1 MSNNFT
7 EINNPSLIRNDTKLL
22 LSDEHR
28 QIISILTYIFLVF
41 GFLYILY
48 YFKDDLTKQL
58 TYGFMYLF
66 IFFGLSYFLYF
77 LNHLVNSKP
86 GELAIFKVLTTFFF
100 ICTIA
105 FVFFIAPESFDLY
118 EIFGNY
124 KLTDISILIF
134 SLFTSVLLINS
145 SIGFISINKNSSEFY
160 TYFFSAFA
168 GVLLIYKLFFSNGD
182 IKGGSNGTT
191 PNLTNLKDSYGFKY
205 GFPSILLLIIS
216 WIVNSETQIFS
227 KNTLGFNSSAGILM
241 ALVLIFIFINYL
253 LEANGQSSNIIN
265 NSNSFFYTIAILLI
279 PTLNY
284 MFNLTEYSDRS
295 MYIIF
300 GIISILF
307 FMVSFGNIF
316 NFEDLPPQFEI
327 FNQFRKDSQ
336 FSQGII
342 MRLILGLIVIFSG
355 WRYLYVINEDIGAYE
370 EMEEAKKAII
380 FLFPILLIMA
390 FATNIFNAGSSL
402 MSIFY
407 LASTF
412 ALYFGWSYFSSSL
425 DDSQKEFVNYII
437 NILFVISI
445 ILALAIVV
453 SLTGNYFTSK
463 PGMMGLLS
471 NLLFYIPCLVVD
483 LIEWIKNEF
492 NNTTPTTLVILLLE
506 IFVIFAYFYLPSMLD
521 NKIFSRPAIEII
533 NEPITLKEEI
543 ELLGGEKFKMENDK
557 MIGKQN
563 NIPRHN
569 YSISMWVN
577 INTNSHNLN
586 AMDNELNIFSYN
598 FKPSVEFRI
607 NTDNPNGENTHF
619 VFKLS
624 NNLDKKEKY
633 IEKTISLPLQK
644 WHNFVFTYD
653 NNTVDIFVNAELYHS
668 YTFKVGE
675 HPTYNVNNDNIFIG
689 DNQQLSGVICN
700 ARYFTNPLTDKEII
714 TTYNLLNNLNPPIN
728 NL

>member
-1 MSNNFT
+1 MSKNFT
-7 EINNPSLIRNDTKLL
+7 EINNPSLIGNDTKLL

-28 QIISILTYIFLVF
+28 QIISILTIIILCF
-41 GFLYILY
+41 GGFYILY
-48 YFKDDLTKQL
+48 YFKDDYKNQF

-66 IFFGLSYFLYF
+66 IILGLFFGLDG

-86 GELAIFKVLTTFFF
+86 GELAFFKVTTTFFF
-100 ICTIA
+100 IMTIA
-105 FVFFIAPESFDLY
+105 FAFFMAPEFFDLY
-118 EIFGNY
+118 KMFGNY

-134 SLFTSVLLINS
+134 SLFTSVFLINS
-145 SIGFISINKNSSEFY
+145 SIGFISFNKSKNEFY

-168 GVLLIYKLFFSNGD
+168 GVLLIYKLFFSDNT
-182 IKGGSNGTT
+182 IKGGDGTT
-191 PNLTNLKDSYGFKY
+191 SSSTFEDLNDSYGFIY
-205 GFPSILLLIIS
+205 ILLLIIS

-227 KNTLGFNSSAGILM
+227 KNTSGFNSSAGILM
-241 ALVLIFIFINYL
+241 ALILIFIFINYL
-253 LEANGQSSNIIN
+253 LKATKQNDIIID
-265 NSNSFFYTIAILLI
+265 NSNSFLYTIAILLI

-284 MFNLTEYSDRS
+284 MFNVTEYSDRS

-300 GIISILF
+300 GIIAILF

-316 NFEDLPPQFEI
+316 NFEGLPPQFEV
-327 FNQFRKDSQ
+327 FTEFRKDSQ

-355 WRYLYVINEDIGAYE
+355 WRYVYVINEDIGAYE
-370 EMEEAKKAII
+370 EMEEAKKAMI

-390 FATNIFNAGSSL
+390 FATNIFNVGSSL

-412 ALYFGWSYFSSSL
+412 ALYFGWSYFTSSL
-425 DDSQKEFVNYII
+425 DDTQKEFVNYILT
-437 NILFVISI
+437 ILFFISI
-445 ILALAIVV
+445 ILALAMLV
-453 SLTGNYFTSK
+453 SLTGNFFTSK

-483 LIEWIKNEF
+483 LIEWIKDEF

-506 IFVIFAYFYLPSMLD
+506 ILVIFVYFYLPSMLD
-521 NKIFSRPAIEII
+521 NKIFSRPSIEII
-533 NEPITLKEEI
+533 TEPITLKEEI

-569 YSISMWVN
+569 YSISMWIN

-598 FKPSVEFRI
+598 FKPSIEFRI
-607 NTDNPNGENTHF
+607 NSDNPNGENTHF

-624 NNLDKKEKY
+624 NNLDENEKY

-653 NNTVDIFVNAELYHS
+653 NNKVDIFVNAELYHS

-675 HPTYNVNNDNIFIG
+675 HPTYNVNSDNIFIG